1 VQSDNSDQIEPG
13 AITGGWAHK
22 AISNQHAPSRHI
34 SADDNAILDRDESID
49 ILETSSLLH
58 HGVQRQ
64 GL

>member
-1 VQSDNSDQIEPG
+1 LSLG
-13 AITGGWAHK
+13 AITGGRAHK